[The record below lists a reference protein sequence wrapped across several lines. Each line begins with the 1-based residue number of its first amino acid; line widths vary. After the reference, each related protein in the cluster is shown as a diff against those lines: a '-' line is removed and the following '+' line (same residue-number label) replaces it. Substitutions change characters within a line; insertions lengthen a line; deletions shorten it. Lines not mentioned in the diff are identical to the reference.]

1 MCIHMLY
8 MYTCNMYM
16 YIDTVS
22 FGRYNLSIPM
32 GYVNGIYIY
41 ICIDIHIDVIW
52 EFMGFKWIYDIFG
65 DSTPGCLSSELGIHQ
80 FS

>member
-1 MCIHMLY
+1 MLY

-41 ICIDIHIDVIW
+41 IY
-52 EFMGFKWIYDIFG
+52 IYMYRY
-65 DSTPGCLSSELGIHQ
+65 TYRCYMRVHGI
-80 FS
+80 